1 MVGPDFA
8 PDVPMPPRRLLP
20 ALAAL
25 CLAILLLGACS
36 SQRQPAAPPQRPV
49 VMVNPAVIARVPETG
64 PITPPTEPAETAQTL
79 AEGLR
84 YLRGEGVEKDY
95 ARALALFQQ
104 AAERGSPSA
113 HHRIGVMYLRGT
125 GVPVDEGKAA
135 DLLMPLALQGYGDSA
150 FVLGLIATDLIPAP
164 GFLPLGRGKLQQ
176 APYWFNIARRAGQG
190 DARAAY
196 AKQLEAMRQDGV
208 IPAGTGSGDDIDSA
222 IRFKNSIKSTR
233 QSAPMEYATA
243 SALFPGWL
251 RENQSQLEKDGKH
264 YGVLTLANGFGQKVR
279 LYFDIT
285 DWPDS
290 GKAGAQSKPA

>member
-1 MVGPDFA
+1 
-8 PDVPMPPRRLLP
+8 MPPRCLLP
-20 ALAAL
+20 SLAAIW
-25 CLAILLLGACS
+25 LAVLLLGACS
-36 SQRQPAAPPQRPV
+36 SQPQPAALPQRPV
-49 VMVNPAVIARVPETG
+49 VMVNPAVIAKVPETG
-64 PITPPTEPAETAQTL
+64 PITPPAEPADAAAML

-84 YLRGEGVEKDY
+84 YLRGEGVAKDY

-190 DARAAY
+190 DARTAY

-208 IPAGTGSGDDIDSA
+208 IPEGDGSGDDIHSA
-222 IRFKNSIKSTR
+222 IRFKNSIKSTK
-233 QSAPMEYATA
+233 QGMQMEQAIA
-243 SALFPGWL
+243 SSLFPGWL
-251 RENQSQLEKDGKH
+251 RESQNSQEKDGKR
-264 YGVLTLANGFGQKVR
+264 YEVLTLVNGFGQKVR

-285 DWPDS
+285 DRPADAA
-290 GKAGAQSKPA
+290 AGA